1 MQLFWFYYKNT
12 GKEESAHCEALR
24 TVFFF
29 RGEAETLE
37 GTKSVVI
44 KCRAVEDREWAL
56 NWGIPVWN
64 DDVFPPSAVS
74 DKLISR
80 ADSEVLQPPSAGS
93 RLLPSYTTST
103 H

>member
-1 MQLFWFYYKNT
+1 M
-12 GKEESAHCEALR
+12 SR
-24 TVFFF
+24 
-29 RGEAETLE
+29 
-37 GTKSVVI
+37 VI
-44 KCRAVEDREWAL
+44 KCRVKGGREQAR